1 MVDLSS
7 EMAELWA
14 SLRGSVTGRGRVI
27 QITAAR
33 RGEGVSTVARELALF
48 AARRAGRSVWLVDL
62 DLIAAPQHAT
72 IANAAAR
79 YGALS
84 EPVQA
89 SPDGSMFF
97 TVQPQAQTA
106 AGEIWPDA
114 QYLAAYRVGSARWWV
129 TRFQRERLVAGQG
142 VHVLPTSHYWDS
154 LRSVVDL
161 VIVDGPSPERSRA
174 ALTVSP
180 FMDQT
185 VLVVAAD
192 EPDIEAPARMRDAV
206 AAAGG
211 DVVGLFFNRQAV
223 EAPGFRGRRDLSA

>member
-142 VHVLPTSHYWDS
+142 VHVLPASHYWDS

-180 FMDQT
+180 SMDQT

-223 EAPGFRGRRDLSA
+223 EAPGFRGQRDLIA

>member
-7 EMAELWA
+7 EMAELWT
-14 SLRGSVTGRGRVI
+14 SLGAPAAGRVV

-33 RGEGVSTVARELALF
+33 RGEGTSTVARELALY

-62 DLIAAPQHAT
+62 DLMAAPQHAAIT
-72 IANAAAR
+72 ERSAR
-79 YGALS
+79 YGPLS
-84 EPVQA
+84 DPAQA

-97 TVQPQAQTA
+97 TVQPQAQTS
-106 AGEIWPDA
+106 AGEVWPDA
-114 QYLAAYRVGSARWWV
+114 SYLAAYRVGSARWWV
-129 TRFQRERLVAGQG
+129 TRFQRERLAPGQG
-142 VHVLPTSHYWDS
+142 VHVLPSSRYWDS

-174 ALTVSP
+174 ALTVTP

-192 EPDIEAPARMRDAV
+192 QPDASAPAQLRDAI

-211 DVVGLFFNRQAV
+211 DVAGLFFNRAMV
-223 EAPGFRGRRDLSA
+223 ENA

>member
-48 AARRAGRSVWLVDL
+48 ATRRAGRSVWLVDL

-142 VHVLPTSHYWDS
+142 VHVLPASHYWDS

-223 EAPGFRGRRDLSA
+223 EAPGFRGRRDLIA

>member
-62 DLIAAPQHAT
+62 DLIAAPQHTT

-142 VHVLPTSHYWDS
+142 VHVLPASHYWDS

-223 EAPGFRGRRDLSA
+223 EAPGFRGRRDLIA

>member
-14 SLRGSVTGRGRVI
+14 SLGASAAGRGRVV

-33 RGEGVSTVARELALF
+33 RGEGASTVARELALYV
-48 AARRAGRSVWLVDL
+48 ARRAGRSVWLVDL
-62 DLIAAPQHAT
+62 DLMAAAQHAAIT
-72 IANAAAR
+72 EASAR

-84 EPVQA
+84 APAQA

-97 TVQPQAQTA
+97 TVQPPAQTA
-106 AGEIWPDA
+106 AGEVWSDA
-114 QYLAAYRVGSARWWV
+114 SYLAAYRVGSARWWI
-129 TRFQRERLVAGQG
+129 TRFQRERLASEQG
-142 VHVLPTSHYWDS
+142 VHVVPSGRYWDS
-154 LRSVVDL
+154 LRRVVDL

-174 ALTVSP
+174 ALTVAP

-192 EPDIEAPARMRDAV
+192 QPDIAAPARLRDEI

-211 DVVGLFFNRQAV
+211 DVTGLFFNR
-223 EAPGFRGRRDLSA
+223 EPSA

>member
-7 EMAELWA
+7 EMAGLWA
-14 SLRGSVTGRGRVI
+14 SLGAAVSGRGRVV

-33 RGEGVSTVARELALF
+33 RGEGASTVARELALF

-62 DLIAAPQHAT
+62 DLIAAPQHAAIT
-72 IANAAAR
+72 DGAAR

-84 EPVQA
+84 EPAQA

-97 TVQPQAQTA
+97 TIQPQAQTV
-106 AGEIWPDA
+106 AGEPWPDA
-114 QYLAAYRVGSARWWV
+114 QYLAAHRVGAARWWV
-129 TRFQRERLVAGQG
+129 TRFQRERLAPGQG
-142 VHVLPTSHYWDS
+142 VHVLAASHYWDS
-154 LRSVVDL
+154 LRRVVDL
-161 VIVDGPSPERSRA
+161 IIVDGPSPERSGA

-192 EPDIEAPARMRDAV
+192 QPDVDAPARMRDAV
-206 AAAGG
+206 TAAGG
-211 DVVGLFFNRQAV
+211 NVAGLFFNRGGV
-223 EAPGFRGRRDLSA
+223 EPPGFLTPRR

>member
-7 EMAELWA
+7 EMAELWTCLGA
-14 SLRGSVTGRGRVI
+14 SAAGRGRVV

-33 RGEGVSTVARELALF
+33 RGEGASTIARELALH

-62 DLIAAPQHAT
+62 DLMAAPQHSA
-72 IANAAAR
+72 IVEAGAR
-79 YGALS
+79 YGTLS
-84 EPVQA
+84 DPVQA

-97 TVQPQAQTA
+97 TVQPQAQTP
-106 AGEIWPDA
+106 AGEVWPDA
-114 QYLAAYRVGSARWWV
+114 RYLAACRVGSARWWV
-129 TRFQRERLVAGQG
+129 TRFQRERLAPGQG
-142 VHVLPTSHYWDS
+142 VHVLPSSLYWDS

-174 ALTVSP
+174 ALTVAP

-192 EPDIEAPARMRDAV
+192 QPDIVAPARLRDAITD
-206 AAAGG
+206 AGG
-211 DVVGLFFNRQAV
+211 EVAGLFFNRATV
-223 EAPGFRGRRDLSA
+223 GRGA

>member
-7 EMAELWA
+7 EMGELWA

-48 AARRAGRSVWLVDL
+48 ATRRAGRSVWLVDL

-142 VHVLPTSHYWDS
+142 VHVLPASHYWDS

-211 DVVGLFFNRQAV
+211 DVVGLFFNRQAF
-223 EAPGFRGRRDLSA
+223 EAPGFRGRRDLIA